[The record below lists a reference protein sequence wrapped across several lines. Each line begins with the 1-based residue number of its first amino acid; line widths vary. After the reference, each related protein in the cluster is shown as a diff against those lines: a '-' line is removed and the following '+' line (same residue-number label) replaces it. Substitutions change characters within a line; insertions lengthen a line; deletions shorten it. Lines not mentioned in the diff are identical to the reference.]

1 MLVKVQPT
9 AQWGFSSVV
18 EQCLDKAWVGGSNPS
33 TPIIAFLAQQVE
45 QATFNR
51 HVTGSIPV
59 ERITHPQLSPDRAIV
74 F

>member
-33 TPIIAFLAQQVE
+33 TPIIRV
-45 QATFNR
+45 
-51 HVTGSIPV
+51 
-59 ERITHPQLSPDRAIV
+59 LSSVGRAGD

>member
-33 TPIIAFLAQQVE
+33 TPIMIRVIITYRL
-45 QATFNR
+45 FNKTIGANTKYA
-51 HVTGSIPV
+51 HI
-59 ERITHPQLSPDRAIV
+59 
-74 F
+74 